1 MERKGWGGPAENP
14 VNGQVGGE
22 TIQESLLLR
31 SWNCP
36 GCSRVTV
43 LVIYCLNNS
52 VQQQTTKSH
61 WHKHLIFPQA
71 SELRWLCF
79 KLQMCCGGSALWSH
93 SEAHTEEA
101 TATQGS
107 SHGDGKGTRG
117 QAHQH
122 EHTADLCFHRVHQQP
137 TGL

>member
-1 MERKGWGGPAENP
+1 M
-14 VNGQVGGE
+14 
-22 TIQESLLLR
+22 L
-31 SWNCP
+31 
-36 GCSRVTV
+36 
-43 LVIYCLNNS
+43 YNN
-52 VQQQTTKSH
+52 
-61 WHKHLIFPQA
+61 
-71 SELRWLCF
+71 
-79 KLQMCCGGSALWSH
+79 KLQNLTGINISFSLRHLSFVGSALSYRCAVVGSALWSH

-122 EHTADLCFHRVHQQP
+122 EHTADLCFHHVHQQP